1 MPCRICLED
10 NEPFI
15 HPCYC
20 SGTAKDVHEDCL
32 LRWINISRIWRCE
45 ICHAPLS
52 IEYDHL
58 LEQRAY
64 LDRNQLQILTN
75 PAFHIL
81 IHCLIMITFMKML
94 DFFLQFQ
101 LMYNVVYMGLLYC
114 FIKKKVQNKTK
125 YLVLSM
131 TFPYILIPLGN
142 IFLWIKFI
150 ESHEYLRLNISG
162 KPTNFIILSIIN
174 QAYMGICF
182 LLHNHILDQINNNR
196 RPIIVPRHILANNH

>member
-20 SGTAKDVHEDCL
+20 SGSMKDVHEDCL
-32 LRWINISRIWRCE
+32 LRWIHTTHIWKCE

-52 IEYDHL
+52 IEYATD

-64 LDRNQLQILTN
+64 LDRTQLQFLTN

-81 IHCLIMITFMKML
+81 IHCLIMITFMSIL
-94 DFFLQFQ
+94 EYFLQFQ
-101 LMYNVVYMGLLYC
+101 LVYNILYIFFLYT
-114 FIKKKVQNKTK
+114 FIKKRVQNRDQ
-125 YLVLSM
+125 YLVLSLS
-131 TFPYILIPLGN
+131 FPYILVPLIN
-142 IFLWIKFI
+142 IILWIKLI
-150 ESHEYLRLNISG
+150 ECHEYLEQHIK

-174 QAYMGICF
+174 QAYMGIYP
-182 LLHNHILDQINNNR
+182 LLHNHILDKINGNR
-196 RPIIVPRHILANNH
+196 RTIIVSRGILANNR